1 MNKLYY
7 IDVKVFDTF
16 EETSS
21 LIRKAVIAPDED
33 RARDIVAKQMDEEI
47 KSAEAP
53 CAGYEIIKIEFI
65 REL

>member
-1 MNKLYY
+1 MKLYY

-21 LIRKAVIAPDED
+21 LIRKAVITTDED
-33 RARDIVAKQMDEEI
+33 GARAIVAKQMEEEI

>member
-7 IDVKVFDTF
+7 IDIKLFDTF

-21 LIRKAVIAPDED
+21 LIRKAIITTDVDN
-33 RARDIVAKQMDEEI
+33 ARDIVAKQMEEEI

-53 CAGYEIIKIEFI
+53 CAGYEILKAEFI

>member
-1 MNKLYY
+1 MKLYY

-16 EETSS
+16 EETTS
-21 LIRKAVIAPDED
+21 LIRKAVIATDEAN
-33 RARDIVAKQMDEEI
+33 ARDIVAKQMEEEI
-47 KSAEAP
+47 KSADAH

>member
-1 MNKLYY
+1 MNLYY

-21 LIRKAVIAPDED
+21 LIRRAVIATDED
-33 RARDIVAKQMDEEI
+33 DARDIVAKQMEEEI
-47 KSAEAP
+47 KAADAP
-53 CAGYEIIKIEFI
+53 CASYEIIKIEFI

>member
-7 IDVKVFDTF
+7 VDVKVFDTF

-21 LIRKAVIAPDED
+21 LIRKAIIAADEAN
-33 RARDIVAKQMDEEI
+33 ARDIVAKQMEEEI

-53 CAGYEIIKIEFI
+53 CAGYEILKVEFI
-65 REL
+65 RGI

>member
-21 LIRKAVIAPDED
+21 LIRKAIIAADED
-33 RARDIVAKQMDEEI
+33 NARDIVAKQMEEEI

-53 CAGYEIIKIEFI
+53 CAGYEILKVEFI
-65 REL
+65 RGI

>member
-7 IDVKVFDTF
+7 VNVKVFDTF

-21 LIRKAVIAPDED
+21 LIRKVVIATDED
-33 RARDIVAKQMDEEI
+33 NARDIVAKQMEEEI

-53 CAGYEIIKIEFI
+53 CAGYEVLKVEFI
-65 REL
+65 RGM

>member
-1 MNKLYY
+1 MKLQY

-21 LIRKAVIAPDED
+21 LIRKAIIAADEAN
-33 RARDIVAKQMDEEI
+33 ARDIVAKQMEEEI

-53 CAGYEIIKIEFI
+53 CAGYEILKVEFI
-65 REL
+65 RGI

>member
-21 LIRKAVIAPDED
+21 LIRKALIAADEAN
-33 RARDIVAKQMDEEI
+33 ARDIVAKQMEEEI
-47 KSAEAP
+47 KVAEAP
-53 CAGYEIIKIEFI
+53 CAGYEITKIEFI
-65 REL
+65 RCM

>member
-21 LIRKAVIAPDED
+21 HIRKAVIATDENNA
-33 RARDIVAKQMDEEI
+33 RAIVAKQMEEAI
-47 KSAEAP
+47 KSAKAP
-53 CAGYEIIKIEFI
+53 CASYEILKVEFI
-65 REL
+65 KGI

>member
-1 MNKLYY
+1 MKLYY
-7 IDVKVFDTF
+7 IDVKLFDTF

-21 LIRKAVIAPDED
+21 FIRKAIIAADEAN
-33 RARDIVAKQMDEEI
+33 ARDIVAKQMEAEI

-65 REL
+65 RGI

>member
-21 LIRKAVIAPDED
+21 LIRKAVIATDVD
-33 RARDIVAKQMDEEI
+33 NARDIVAKQIEEEI
-47 KSAEAP
+47 LFFNIYS
-53 CAGYEIIKIEFI
+53 
-65 REL
+65 L

>member
-1 MNKLYY
+1 MKLYY

-16 EETSS
+16 EATSS
-21 LIRKAVIAPDED
+21 LIRKAVIATDED
-33 RARDIVAKQMDEEI
+33 GAIDIVAKQMEEEI

-53 CAGYEIIKIEFI
+53 CAGYEILKAEFI

>member
-7 IDVKVFDTF
+7 VDVKVFDTL

-21 LIRKAVIAPDED
+21 LIRKAVIATDED
-33 RARDIVAKQMDEEI
+33 NTRAIVAKQMEEEI

-53 CAGYEIIKIEFI
+53 CAGYEILKVEFI
-65 REL
+65 RCM

>member
-21 LIRKAVIAPDED
+21 LIRRAVIAPDED
-33 RARDIVAKQMDEEI
+33 RARDIVVKQMEEEI
-47 KSAEAP
+47 ESAEAP
-53 CAGYEIIKIEFI
+53 CAGYEVLKVEFI
-65 REL
+65 RGI